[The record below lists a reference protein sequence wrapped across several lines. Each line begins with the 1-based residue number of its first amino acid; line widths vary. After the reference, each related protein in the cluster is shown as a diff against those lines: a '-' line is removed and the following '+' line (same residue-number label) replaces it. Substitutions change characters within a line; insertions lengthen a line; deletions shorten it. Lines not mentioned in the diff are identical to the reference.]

1 MMRFSYLF
9 KLVLK
14 SVLLLVVVT
23 FVIFSLMQNNANNNN
38 GEFEDAA
45 AIKMKLTGQEIQN
58 GKTFT
63 EQLK

>member
-1 MMRFSYLF
+1 
-9 KLVLK
+9 
-14 SVLLLVVVT
+14 
-23 FVIFSLMQNNANNNN
+23 MQNNANNNN